1 MYDYIN
7 ARSFEKFND
16 LCCKDTISS
25 SFHQIFHE
33 LFLINLATLTFC
45 PMSFNIFPQQAV
57 FLCIEKTD
65 DADFLLCNH
74 RERENVFINFTQKH
88 TLSYFYVF

>member
-1 MYDYIN
+1 M
-7 ARSFEKFND
+7 F

-57 FLCIEKTD
+57 FLCTEKTD
-65 DADFLLCNH
+65 DADFLLCNN
-74 RERENVFINFTQKH
+74 RESENVFINFTQNIP
-88 TLSYFYVF
+88 SVIYMYFE

>member
-1 MYDYIN
+1 M
-7 ARSFEKFND
+7 A
-16 LCCKDTISS
+16 
-25 SFHQIFHE
+25 
-33 LFLINLATLTFC
+33 
-45 PMSFNIFPQQAV
+45 FNIFPQQAV